1 VTVYVDDMYRLPM
14 GQFRGMSMSHMIA
27 TTDDELH
34 AMAARIGM
42 ERRWFQQD
50 HYDVPFSKR
59 VLAVQYGAVEITMRQ
74 LAALAYL
81 KRVGAEMGDPAT
93 ARERFRLLRRGG
105 L

>member
-1 VTVYVDDMYRLPM
+1 MTVYVDDMYKLRM
-14 GQFRGMSMSHMIA
+14 GDFRGMKMSHMIA
-27 TTDDELH
+27 TTDEELH

-42 ERRWFQQD
+42 QRRWFQQD
-50 HYDVPFSKR
+50 HYDVPFSTR

-81 KRVGAEMGDPAT
+81 KRIGAEMGDPAT
-93 ARERFRLLRRGG
+93 ARERYRLLRRGA